1 MPVSFSVALAACNGA
16 LYLPEFLDSLT
27 SQTLPPQE
35 LVAADDASNDGT
47 AILLE
52 AFAARAPFQV
62 RILRNPRRLGVV
74 ENFSRAMAACNG
86 NAIALADQDDVWRA
100 EKLEKLAL
108 ALEQPDT
115 MAAFSDAEVVD
126 EGLEGLGY
134 TMWQQIGFNAR
145 RQRLLNGDQ
154 PWEALFKD
162 PVVTG
167 ATLMFKRELLPYILP
182 IPDSWLHDAWIAQ
195 IAVSQGQLAAINET
209 LVLYR
214 QHGSNAIGGKRK
226 KLSEQIRSAY
236 SLGRLGLVER
246 ELRRF
251 GALHDRLS
259 SFPASPRRDCML
271 ALSKSK
277 IAHLERRRSL
287 PSNRLRRLPTV
298 WQEWRHGNYRR
309 FAKDWRNVA
318 ADLLMP

>member
-16 LYLPEFLDSLT
+16 PYLPEFLDSLT

-35 LVAADDASNDGT
+35 LVASDDASDDGT
-47 AILLE
+47 ATLLE
-52 AFAARAPFQV
+52 TFAARAPFQV

-74 ENFSRAMAACNG
+74 ENFSRAMAACDG

-100 EKLEKLAL
+100 DKLEKLAL

-145 RQRLLNGDQ
+145 RQKLLKGDQ
-154 PWEALFKD
+154 PWETLFKD

-182 IPDSWLHDAWIAQ
+182 IPDIWLHDAWIAQ
-195 IAVSQGQLAAINET
+195 IAVSQGQLAAINEA

-251 GALHDRLS
+251 GTLHDRLS
-259 SFPASPRRDCML
+259 SFPASSRRDCML

-277 IAHLERRRSL
+277 IVHLERRRGL

-298 WQEWRHGNYRR
+298 WQEWQHGNYRR
-309 FAKDWRNVA
+309 FAKDWRNAA